1 MKEKIVNKIVLFLGA
16 GASKAFGLPLT
27 GEIFPLIIEK
37 INNKTLFDGNEN
49 EQIELQSFIGNLLP
63 GIKKLTVTQYPM
75 ITDILSLL
83 DHTII
88 NGNTIWNKGKNK
100 DLQYYRHLFE
110 KAIFEVLDIQ
120 FSQNNKY
127 NLGYKPAVLRQFTNW
142 IFQNHKENYFSIV
155 STNYDIAVEQEVY
168 NYLRESKEKI
178 PQVVDFGVNWRDVE
192 LDFINLRPFNPKIGI
207 FKLHGSTNWLKCNLC
222 NHIYINTSGTIY
234 HQAFRNDIDDYN
246 SCDCGNAPLNSLIIA
261 PSLAREIQD
270 TNLPHIW
277 NNALEQLRIADE
289 WIIIGYSF
297 PPEDLN
303 IKSMFLRAFN
313 GRNTKPK
320 ITVVQRGE
328 EVKPRYEAIFDE
340 IDYITGGLE
349 KFIEL
354 KHKEMYQ

>member
-1 MKEKIVNKIVLFLGA
+1 
-16 GASKAFGLPLT
+16 
-27 GEIFPLIIEK
+27 
-37 INNKTLFDGNEN
+37 
-49 EQIELQSFIGNLLP
+49 
-63 GIKKLTVTQYPM
+63 M

-110 KAIFEVLDIQ
+110 KAIFEV
-120 FSQNNKY
+120 
-127 NLGYKPAVLRQFTNW
+127 W
-142 IFQNHKENYFSIV
+142 IFSFLKIINIIWAIRQLYCGNLQIGFFKITKKIISRLFP
-155 STNYDIAVEQEVY
+155 TNYDIAVEQEVY

-246 SCDCGNAPLNSLIIA
+246 SCDCGNAPLNSLIVA